1 VSNIEQ
7 GGAPMGAS
15 FRGARTVSVSLD
27 TPGMVNETVQRIIR
41 RAQYDLFVDML
52 RAAENDGGP
61 SYMTFVRNAAWRRGF
76 ALPELKPGE
85 ESMPAVGSNRGSD
98 WGRDETSTAE
108 RDKDRE
114 VRTDPDIRGVE
125 KGRRET
131 DGSQDRRK

>member
-1 VSNIEQ
+1 
-7 GGAPMGAS
+7 MGAS
-15 FRGARTVSVSLD
+15 FRGARPISEHESNRVMLD
-27 TPGMVNETVQRIIR
+27 GLLSEVHRIAR
-41 RAQYDLFVDML
+41 RAQYDLL
-52 RAAENDGGP
+52 RELQEYAALWPAGP
-61 SYMTFVRNAAWRRGF
+61 ESMIKSFAGECGF
-76 ALPELKPGE
+76 ALPELKPGG

>member
-27 TPGMVNETVQRIIR
+27 TSGMANEAVQRVVR
-41 RAQYDLFVDML
+41 RAKYDVISDLHKIARALGGNLPIEDIIGYANEHKIPLYL
-52 RAAENDGGP
+52 R
-61 SYMTFVRNAAWRRGF
+61 
-76 ALPELKPGE
+76 E